1 MEHGL
6 LLYVINFKCVKY
18 PASHLEK
25 NFTCCYLWG
34 LLCLSS
40 LNLTMTHCNIILI
53 CFPTQGCQNNININ
67 ASLLQ
72 PAVYSV
78 VLDVA
83 AQVRHNATFQC
94 FYFTIFE
101 PFFESAEPKS
111 HPVQVSNL
119 VVQGGGQFTLQ
130 SYLNVSQGEFIIG
143 SLSTASLESV
153 SGGQCSIISD
163 AALVSLGGPLKVS
176 CGGIFGTSQIPTL
189 ISIPNM
195 GPSLSSTAFKEA
207 AHSQICPLLF

>member
-101 PFFESAEPKS
+101 PFLNRR
-111 HPVQVSNL
+111 NL
-119 VVQGGGQFTLQ
+119 
-130 SYLNVSQGEFIIG
+130 N
-143 SLSTASLESV
+143 
-153 SGGQCSIISD
+153 
-163 AALVSLGGPLKVS
+163 
-176 CGGIFGTSQIPTL
+176 PTL
-189 ISIPNM
+189 CR
-195 GPSLSSTAFKEA
+195 F
-207 AHSQICPLLF
+207 QI